1 MSLARSCRLLGVS
14 RQAIYQKEQRDKV
27 RSQVL
32 EPVIEQVKA
41 WRRSLPKVGTR
52 KLHHLLQDDLKR
64 WDIKLGRDR
73 LFDLL
78 RQHHLL
84 VYPRRQYRKTT
95 HSKHWMRKSPNIY
108 QQLTITEP
116 EQAFVS
122 DITYVESDEGV
133 HYLSLVTDAGSRKIM
148 GYHLSDDM
156 KAESVSRALK
166 EAISNRR
173 TTKPLIHHSDR
184 GLQYCSA
191 HYREILESNGI
202 ASSMTDGYD
211 CYQNALA
218 ERVNGI
224 LKNEFLIH
232 KYRTRSDLETVLKE
246 SIEAYNTLRPHLSL
260 GMKTPEEVHKKAS

>member
-1 MSLARSCRLLGVS
+1 MLGVS
-14 RQAIYQKEQRDKV
+14 RQAIYQQEKRDKD
-27 RSQVL
+27 RAKVL
-32 EPVIEQVKA
+32 EPVVEQVKV
-41 WRRSLPKVGTR
+41 WRRLLPKVGTR
-52 KLHHLLQDDLKR
+52 KLHHLLRDDLEY
-64 WDIKLGRDR
+64 WGIKLGRDR

-78 RQHHLL
+78 RQNRLL
-84 VYPRRQYRKTT
+84 IQPRRQYRKTT
-95 HSKHWMRKSPNIY
+95 HSKHWMRKSPNLY
-108 QQLTITEP
+108 QSLEVTEP

-122 DITYVESDEGV
+122 DITYLESAEGV

-156 KAESVSRALK
+156 KAESVSRALI
-166 EAISNRR
+166 EAISNRI

-191 HYREILESNGI
+191 HYREILEDNNI

-224 LKNEFLIH
+224 LKNEFLTH
-232 KYRTRSDLETVLKE
+232 KYQTRKDLEIVLRE
-246 SIEAYNTLRPHLSL
+246 SVHAYNTLRPHLSL